1 MKKFFL
7 FLFLINLFSL
17 PSHAY
22 VGPGM
27 GGGLLAGVIGFL
39 FAIFALIFGLLWFP
53 LKRLIKNIKAKKNQ
67 IEKKNIDQ

>member
-1 MKKFFL
+1 
-7 FLFLINLFSL
+7 
-17 PSHAY
+17 
-22 VGPGM
+22 M

-67 IEKKNIDQ
+67 TDKKNIDQ